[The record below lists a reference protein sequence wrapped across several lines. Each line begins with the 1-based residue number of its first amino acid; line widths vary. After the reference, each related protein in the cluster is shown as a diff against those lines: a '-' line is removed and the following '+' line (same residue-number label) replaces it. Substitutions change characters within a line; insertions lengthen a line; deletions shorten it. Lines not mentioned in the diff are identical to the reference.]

1 MGRPDGEPDA
11 IEERRSIVAD
21 RLINGWTAP
30 RIAKELG
37 HHHSTIYEDIAAI
50 RDQWAEN
57 QTHSYGEW
65 VARELERLD
74 YLESKIAHRI
84 DTGDTNAIQ
93 IGLRIQERRAKYLA
107 LDSPTRVV
115 IEDALSAEIRELAE
129 QVGQLDNPIVREIVS
144 GNQS

>member
-1 MGRPDGEPDA
+1 MGHPPTKADEV
-11 IEERRSIVAD
+11 EQRRSIVAD
-21 RLINGWTAP
+21 RLINGWSGR
-30 RIAKELG
+30 RIAQELG
-37 HHHSTIYEDIAAI
+37 VTHTTIQGDIAAI
-50 RDQWAEN
+50 RSQWAEN
-57 QTHSYGEW
+57 QTHSYAEW

-129 QVGQLDNPIVREIVS
+129 QVGQLDNPLVREIVS
-144 GNQS
+144 GIQS